1 MYEDL
6 GNAVPDTAADVGSPR
21 GSQARPGP
29 KSHSSW
35 PWPRRFPSRPRMCG
49 CRWDVSPLAI
59 DTDRTGAADGLA
71 AVVEAG
77 VDAQTDA
84 YYRAAKGRPKL
95 RSRPPSKTA

>member
-1 MYEDL
+1 VWLSLDL
-6 GNAVPDTAADVGSPR
+6 
-21 GSQARPGP
+21 
-29 KSHSSW
+29 
-35 PWPRRFPSRPRMCG
+35 
-49 CRWDVSPLAI
+49 SPLAI

>member
-1 MYEDL
+1 VWLSLDL
-6 GNAVPDTAADVGSPR
+6 
-21 GSQARPGP
+21 
-29 KSHSSW
+29 SH
-35 PWPRRFPSRPRMCG
+35 
-49 CRWDVSPLAI
+49 LAI